1 MIKVTNLFKSYGDTE
16 VLSGIDLHVKERE
29 IYALVGHS
37 GAGKST
43 LLRCLNGLE
52 GFQKGKVEVFGKDV
66 KSLNELQT
74 RELRR
79 EMGMIFQHFSLM
91 SQKSVYENVAMP
103 LRVWK
108 YFAPQ
113 IDKKVKELL
122 ELVGLS
128 DKANA
133 YPNSLSGGQK
143 QRVAIAR
150 ALSLEPKIL
159 LSDEA
164 TSALD
169 PNTTVSILEL
179 LKMINRE
186 LGLTIVLVTHEME
199 VVKSIAHKAMLLDGG
214 QIIANDR
221 VEELFLRPS
230 KKMKS
235 FLAHEE
241 ILPENGVNIRLY
253 FPKKVAFESI
263 ITHMAIK
270 FGINFNIVWGNIEKL
285 NDSVVGH
292 LVINIEPKD
301 EPQIVEF
308 LKQSGVLWEVV
319 R

>member
-1 MIKVTNLFKSYGDTE
+1 MIKVTDLHKSYGNTE
-16 VLSGIDLHVKERE
+16 VLSGIDLSVEQKE

-52 GFQKGKVEVFGKDV
+52 SYDKGRVEVFGKDV
-66 KSLNELQT
+66 KSLDALGL

-108 YFAPQ
+108 YSPSN

-122 ELVGLS
+122 DLVGLK
-128 DKANA
+128 DKAKS
-133 YPNSLSGGQK
+133 YPNELSGGQK
-143 QRVAIAR
+143 QRVAVAR
-150 ALSLEPKIL
+150 ALTLEPKIL

-179 LKMINRE
+179 LRMINRE

-199 VVKSIAHKAMLLDGG
+199 VVKSIAHKAMLLDSGK
-214 QIIANDR
+214 IIANDR

-230 KKMKS
+230 EKMKS

-301 EPQIVEF
+301 EPQIIEF
-308 LKQSGVLWEVV
+308 LKQSGVLWEVAK
-319 R
+319 

>member
-1 MIKVTNLFKSYGDTE
+1 MIKVTNLYKSYGEVE
-16 VLSGIDLHVKERE
+16 VLSGIDLHIKERE

-52 GFQKGKVEVFGKDV
+52 SFQKGKVEVFSKDV
-66 KSLNELQT
+66 KSLGEQET

-91 SQKSVYENVAMP
+91 GQKSVYENVAMP

-108 YFAPQ
+108 YP
-113 IDKKVKELL
+113 ISKMDKKVKELL
-122 ELVGLS
+122 DLVGLA
-128 DKANA
+128 DKAKA
-133 YPNSLSGGQK
+133 YPNELSGGQK
-143 QRVAIAR
+143 QRVAVAR
-150 ALSLEPKIL
+150 ALTLEPKIL

-199 VVKSIAHKAMLLDGG
+199 VVKSIAHKAMLLESGK
-214 QIIANDR
+214 IIANDK

-230 KKMKS
+230 EKMKS

-241 ILPENGVNIRLY
+241 ILPETGVNIRLY

-292 LVINIEPKD
+292 LVINVEPKD
-301 EPQIVEF
+301 EAQIVGF
-308 LKQSGVLWEVV
+308 LKQSGVLWEVA
-319 R
+319 

>member
-1 MIKVTNLFKSYGDTE
+1 MIKVSNLYKSYGDVE
-16 VLSGIDLHVKERE
+16 VLSGIDLHVKQGE

-52 GFQKGKVEVFGKDV
+52 PYNKGEVEVFGKNV
-66 KSLNELQT
+66 KSLNELNL

-79 EMGMIFQHFSLM
+79 KMGMIFQHFSLM
-91 SQKSVYENVAMP
+91 NQKSVYENVAMP

-108 YFAPQ
+108 YQPSQ
-113 IDKKVKELL
+113 IEKKVKELL
-122 ELVGLS
+122 DLVGLKDRAKS
-128 DKANA
+128 
-133 YPNSLSGGQK
+133 YPNELSGGQK

-150 ALSLEPKIL
+150 ALTLEPKIL

-214 QIIANDR
+214 KIIANDKI
-221 VEELFLRPS
+221 EEIFLRPDE
-230 KKMKS
+230 KMKH

-241 ILPENGVNIRLY
+241 ILPEDGINIRLY
-253 FPKKVAFESI
+253 FPKDVAFNSV
-263 ITHMAIK
+263 ITHMAIELN
-270 FGINFNIVWGNIEKL
+270 INFNIVWGNIEKL

-292 LVINIEPKD
+292 LVINIDPKD
-301 EPQIVEF
+301 EKNVIKY
-308 LKQSGVLWEVV
+308 LKQNGVLWEVA
-319 R
+319 

>member
-1 MIKVTNLFKSYGDTE
+1 MIKVIDLYKSYGDTE
-16 VLSGIDLHVKERE
+16 VLSGIDLHIKQGE

-52 GFQKGKVEVFGKDV
+52 PYNSGKVEVFGKDV
-66 KSLNELQT
+66 KSLHVKHL

-79 EMGMIFQHFSLM
+79 EMGMIFQHFSLL
-91 SQKSVYENVAMP
+91 SQKNVYENVAMP
-103 LRVWK
+103 MRVWK
-108 YFAPQ
+108 YSEPQ

-122 ELVGLS
+122 DLVGLG
-128 DKANA
+128 DKMKA
-133 YPNSLSGGQK
+133 YPNELSGGQK
-143 QRVAIAR
+143 QRVAVAR
-150 ALSLEPKIL
+150 ALTLEPKIL

-199 VVKSIAHKAMLLDGG
+199 VVKSIADKAMLLEGG
-214 QIIANDR
+214 KIIANGKI
-221 VEELFLRPS
+221 EELFLKPNER
-230 KKMKS
+230 MKE

-253 FPKKVAFESI
+253 FPKKVAFNSV

-270 FGINFNIVWGNIEKL
+270 LNINFNIVWGNIEKL

-301 EPQIVEF
+301 KDKILDY
-308 LKQSGVLWEVV
+308 LKQSGVLWEVA
-319 R
+319 